1 MEVNDILVLL
11 VNHNRKKEYLSDF
24 TLQHYR
30 KKKLL
35 SIYKIHIPKT
45 HQLSS
50 GIVKLYYLN
59 IIKVK
64 KIYSKRK

>member
-30 KKKLL
+30 KKLL

-45 HQLSS
+45 HQLSP
-50 GIVKLYYLN
+50 GIAKLYYLN

>member
-30 KKKLL
+30 KTLL

-59 IIKVK
+59 ILKVK

>member
-30 KKKLL
+30 KKLL
-35 SIYKIHIPKT
+35 SIHKIHIPKT

>member
-11 VNHNRKKEYLSDF
+11 VDHNRKKEYLSDF

-30 KKKLL
+30 KKLL

-45 HQLSS
+45 HRLSS

>member
-1 MEVNDILVLL
+1 MEINDILVLL

-30 KKKLL
+30 KKLL

-64 KIYSKRK
+64 KLYSKQK

>member
-30 KKKLL
+30 KKLL
-35 SIYKIHIPKT
+35 SIYKIEIPKT
-45 HQLSS
+45 LKLSS
-50 GIVKLYYLN
+50 GTVKLYYLN

>member
-30 KKKLL
+30 KKLL
-35 SIYKIHIPKT
+35 SIYKIEIPKT
-45 HQLSS
+45 HKLSS